1 MKAKSSLALLFGL
14 ALTFAACDETTD
26 MIGNSLNTNIDGVA
40 VEAATFN
47 VESRSILADSV
58 LSNSIT
64 GYLGKVKDPE
74 SGNYITGDFMTQF
87 TCLEG
92 FSFPE
97 KDSVLTVDAE
107 GNNHFGDI
115 KADSCVL
122 RLFYTDF
129 YGDSTQTMKLTAYE
143 MGKSM
148 NEDRNYYSNFSP
160 IENGYIR
167 KGGIQKN
174 KVYSLTDFTV
184 AENVRDTTTY
194 TASIPIRLNEPY
206 TDKDGKTYNNYGTYI
221 MQQYYQH
228 PEYFKNS
235 YEFRENLVPGFY
247 FESKS
252 GLGNMAYIF
261 ASELA
266 IYYKLWYADSV
277 NRVST
282 AFWGT
287 EEVLQTSKI
296 SNSKTALQ
304 RLVDDNSCTYL
315 KTPAGIFTELTLPVE
330 DIIKGHENDT
340 ISTAKVV
347 IQRINNTNS
356 SDYQLAVPKT
366 VLMIPKDSLYSFFEK
381 REIYNNI
388 NSYVASWGYSSSSN
402 DNNYTFNNIAG
413 MITTM
418 KNCDRRSANWNKVV
432 LIPVEVTTTTSSST
446 SSVVTT
452 KVTHNMALT
461 STKLVRGT
469 ATGNSPIQI
478 SVIYSKF
485 K

>member
-14 ALTFAACDETTD
+14 TLTFAACDETTD

-167 KGGIQKN
+167 K
-174 KVYSLTDFTV
+174 
-184 AENVRDTTTY
+184 A
-194 TASIPIRLNEPY
+194 ASRRIRC
-206 TDKDGKTYNNYGTYI
+206 I
-221 MQQYYQH
+221 
-228 PEYFKNS
+228 
-235 YEFRENLVPGFY
+235 V
-247 FESKS
+247 
-252 GLGNMAYIF
+252 
-261 ASELA
+261 
-266 IYYKLWYADSV
+266 
-277 NRVST
+277 
-282 AFWGT
+282 
-287 EEVLQTSKI
+287 
-296 SNSKTALQ
+296 
-304 RLVDDNSCTYL
+304 
-315 KTPAGIFTELTLPVE
+315 
-330 DIIKGHENDT
+330 
-340 ISTAKVV
+340 
-347 IQRINNTNS
+347 
-356 SDYQLAVPKT
+356 
-366 VLMIPKDSLYSFFEK
+366 
-381 REIYNNI
+381 
-388 NSYVASWGYSSSSN
+388 
-402 DNNYTFNNIAG
+402 
-413 MITTM
+413 
-418 KNCDRRSANWNKVV
+418 
-432 LIPVEVTTTTSSST
+432 
-446 SSVVTT
+446 
-452 KVTHNMALT
+452 
-461 STKLVRGT
+461 
-469 ATGNSPIQI
+469 
-478 SVIYSKF
+478 
-485 K
+485 